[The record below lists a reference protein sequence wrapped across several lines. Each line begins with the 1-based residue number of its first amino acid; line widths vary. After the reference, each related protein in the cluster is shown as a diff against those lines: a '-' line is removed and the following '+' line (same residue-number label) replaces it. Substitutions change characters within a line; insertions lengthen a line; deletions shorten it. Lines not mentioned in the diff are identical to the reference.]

1 LSIAVP
7 NRSDSLTP
15 KENEFMKTMEE
26 IDLWYEAQIN
36 KAQLEGEQLQKQE
49 IALKML
55 GKNLS
60 LETISEVTGLTIE
73 QLQQIQS
80 SSNNT

>member
-73 QLQQIQS
+73 QLQQLQS
-80 SSNNT
+80 SPNNG